1 MSNTLLSILIIRYLK
16 LCGFSLAFVAYLRL
30 IPFKSLTLLELLSS
44 MGTDTDC
51 FGRNV
56 PFQGRKT
63 LLLFVSSPKNFIAS
77 AAASFGDLLSLM
89 K

>member
-1 MSNTLLSILIIRYLK
+1 MIRYLK
-16 LCGFSLAFVAYLRL
+16 LCGFSLAFVTYLRL
-30 IPFKSLTLLELLSS
+30 ISFKPLKLLELLGSI
-44 MGTDTDC
+44 GTDTDC

-63 LLLFVSSPKNFIAS
+63 LLLFVSSPKHFIAS
-77 AAASFGDLLSLM
+77 AAASFGDLFSLM

>member
-1 MSNTLLSILIIRYLK
+1 
-16 LCGFSLAFVAYLRL
+16 
-30 IPFKSLTLLELLSS
+30 

-63 LLLFVSSPKNFIAS
+63 LLRFDSSPKNFIAS
-77 AAASFGDLLSLM
+77 AAASFGDLFSLM